1 MYPELYMHH
10 LYSYALMSVHFLLS
24 SAFWQRRAKS
34 LPFRIAKSR
43 HSIAILIAE
52 LQYSACILPLNSL
65 VT

>member
-10 LYSYALMSVHFLLS
+10 LYSYVLMSVHFLLLL
-24 SAFWQRRAKS
+24 AFWQCRAKS
-34 LPFRIAKSR
+34 LPFRITKSR

-52 LQYSACILPLNSL
+52 LQYLACILPLNSL